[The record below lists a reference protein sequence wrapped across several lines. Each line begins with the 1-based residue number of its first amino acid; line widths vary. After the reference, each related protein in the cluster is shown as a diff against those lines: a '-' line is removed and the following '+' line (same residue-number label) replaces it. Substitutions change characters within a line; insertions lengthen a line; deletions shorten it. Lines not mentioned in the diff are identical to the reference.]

1 MLNMKECRY
10 IELFAG
16 VGGFHVGLDRSDKD
30 FYKCVMANQWE
41 PGAKDQFAADIYRK
55 RFPDD
60 LLINDD
66 VNNISGKDYDV
77 DLLMGG
83 FPCLSGNTLVLTS
96 DGYKYITDVKE
107 GDMVLG
113 HDNQYH
119 RVNKFMNQGIKQT
132 YKIKA
137 SGFDTIEATGNHRFL
152 VREKIQRSTRVK
164 GKPVYIK
171 SFSQPEWKSVDDLKD
186 CYKDYYMGSAIN
198 QNNII
203 PEWKGVTLNVNQSTK
218 TVKCNLDLTDV
229 NFWYIIGRFLGD
241 GWLRKQQ
248 KKGEHRYKYNGIGIC
263 CGKDEIDEFTSK
275 ISDKYHYTIAEN
287 TTTYN
292 FIFSDIELAHF
303 CEQFYSGEEH
313 SARTKRLPGFV
324 FDLPVNLLE
333 NLLRGYQDSDGC
345 ITGIYNQFTSVS
357 KELLYGIAHCVEK
370 VYHKPTLLSICRV
383 PSQKIIEGRLVNQ
396 NNFYQLQYRNSE
408 PIHSTYF
415 YEDGYVWYPISKI
428 EEYIEQPVY
437 DIEVDESHSFI
448 ANHCITHNCQDY
460 SVARNKSKSLG
471 IEGKKGVLWW
481 QVIRLISEM
490 KSKPKYLLFENVD
503 RMIISPAQQRG
514 RDFALILQSLIN
526 LGYDIEWR
534 IINAAE
540 YGMPQ
545 KRRRIFIFAFLKGE
559 FDVKS
564 PDSWLYNEGILAKA
578 FPVKEQG
585 DVGLWGLDGRRL
597 NSDLV
602 TLSDH
607 FNERNVV
614 QNPFEN
620 GGVVIDGLVYTDK
633 LTPDYSGPYT
643 TLGDILLKGDDRK
656 YVTDEY
662 YIPDDELEKWK
673 YAKGP
678 KQIPRTSKD
687 GHEYV
692 YTEGGMSFPDHLD
705 KPARTLI
712 TSEVSIVSNRF
723 THIIQDPETGKLRRL
738 TPIELERIQMF
749 PDNHTEGT
757 TDKKR
762 GFLMGNALVCGI
774 IERIGNELK
783 KRIWQ
788 PI

>member
-1 MLNMKECRY
+1 MKECRY

-16 VGGFHVGLDRSDKD
+16 VGGFHVGFDRAGNG
-30 FYKCVMANQWE
+30 FYKCVLANQWE
-41 PGAKDQFAADIYRK
+41 PGTKDQFAANIYRK
-55 RFPDD
+55 RFPND

-66 VNNISGKDYDV
+66 ICKVSGKDLEA
-77 DLLMGG
+77 DLMVGG
-83 FPCLSGNTLVLTS
+83 FPCLSGNTFVLTS

-152 VREKIQRSTRVK
+152 VREKIQRSTRLK

-198 QNNII
+198 QNSII
-203 PEWKGVTLNVNQSTK
+203 PEWRGLTINKNQFVSETH
-218 TVKCNLDLTDV
+218 CNLDMTDE
-229 NFWYIIGRFLGD
+229 NLWYIVGRFLGD

-263 CGKDEIDEFTSK
+263 CGKDEIDEFASK

-324 FDLPVNLLE
+324 FDLPINLLE
-333 NLLRGYQDSDGC
+333 QLLKGYQDSDGC
-345 ITGIYNQFTSVS
+345 VTGIYNQFTSVS

-370 VYHKPTLLSICRV
+370 VYHKPTMLSLCKV
-383 PSQKIIEGRLVNQ
+383 PEEKIIEGRLVNQ
-396 NNFYQLQYRNSE
+396 NNFYQLKYRFSE
-408 PIHSTYF
+408 PVHSTYF
-415 YEDGYVWYPISKI
+415 YEDGYIWYPISKI

-460 SVARNKSKSLG
+460 SVARNKTKSLG

-481 QVIRLISEM
+481 QVIRLLSEM
-490 KSKPKYLLFENVD
+490 KEKPKFLLFENVD
-503 RMIISPAQQRG
+503 RMIISPSKQRG

-526 LGYDIEWR
+526 LGYNIEWR
-534 IINAAE
+534 VINAAE

-559 FDVKS
+559 FKISS
-564 PDSWLYNEGILAKA
+564 PDSWLYIDGVLAKA
-578 FPVKEQG
+578 FPVKPNVDQ
-585 DVGLWGLDGRRL
+585 GLWGLDGRRL
-597 NSDLV
+597 NTDLV
-602 TLSDH
+602 YLSDN
-607 FNERNVV
+607 FNKGNVV
-614 QNPFEN
+614 SNPFEN
-620 GGVVIDGLVYTDK
+620 GGVVIDGVIYTDK
-633 LTPDYSGPYT
+633 LIPDYSGPYT
-643 TLGDILLKGDDRK
+643 TLGDILVKGDDRK
-656 YVTDEY
+656 YITEDY
-662 YIPDDELEKWK
+662 YLSNDDVEKWK

-687 GHEYV
+687 GHEYM
-692 YTEGGMSFPDHLD
+692 YTEGSMAFPDPLD

-738 TPIELERIQMF
+738 VPIELERIQMF

-774 IERIGNELK
+774 VERIGNELK